1 MENDLVTMEILGT
14 KSLTQRHCL
23 GVGVGVCVCLRPLCV
38 CIRGDGGDTP
48 LASVT
53 H

>member
-23 GVGVGVCVCLRPLCV
+23 GVGVCVCVSAPPMCVYSWGWRRYSSCLS
-38 CIRGDGGDTP
+38 DT
-48 LASVT
+48 L
-53 H
+53 